1 MVLPPRF
8 CAEKEALQAVAV
20 SLQGRLRANN
30 RRGGGGGKAKTGA
43 QERNH
48 SITITHRKEDDSIFY
63 TENRWEQLRIP

>member
-8 CAEKEALQAVAV
+8 CAEKEALQAVVV

-30 RRGGGGGKAKTGA
+30 RRGGGGGKARNTGA

-48 SITITHRKEDDSIFY
+48 SITITHRKEDDYIFY
-63 TENRWEQLRIP
+63 TENRWE